1 MNLCL
6 VYSSF
11 TLQSI
16 EFFLAK
22 EVTHFVTDKH
32 NDRDNRVL
40 NTASPLSQSTPA
52 TPQTPQT
59 PQHQSIASNLFRGDL
74 NDITASPNGSPYD
87 ARVSYAKYIYIDNYQ
102 IGKLFNSSVLRTAIV
117 VHKKH
122 LHYKYVILFVS
133 GVCFFSFI
141 HFSVGHLFKT

>member
-6 VYSSF
+6 VCSSF

-40 NTASPLSQSTPA
+40 NTASPLSQCTPT

-87 ARVSYAKYIYIDNYQ
+87 ARVSFMQNTFLSI
-102 IGKLFNSSVLRTAIV
+102 
-117 VHKKH
+117 
-122 LHYKYVILFVS
+122 
-133 GVCFFSFI
+133 
-141 HFSVGHLFKT
+141 